1 MITIGVDAH
10 KSLHVALA
18 INEAGRTLEHWRGPN
33 SPQGWQDLQQW
44 ATALGTPRRWG
55 IEGASNYGRGLAQAL
70 VEAGETVYEIN
81 PRWTAQTR
89 RSARTP
95 GKTDRLDAQAVA
107 SLVLRDHASLPQ
119 VQLEDAT
126 SLLDLLVKERE
137 TVLAEATRLR
147 NQLHFLL
154 LQVDPQYRDT
164 VPALTTPEGLEA
176 VEQYS
181 TSSAKLM
188 DTQRVAAVHRLAQ
201 RLRLA
206 HTQAAEL
213 RQEIE
218 TRTQEAGFSP
228 LTELKGVG
236 LLTAGAIA
244 GILGPGKRF
253 QREAQVAAYAGAAP
267 LETSSAGKV
276 RHRLNR
282 GGNRRLNAILYR
294 IAFTQAG
301 CLPAA
306 KTYLADRKAE
316 GKTTKEAFRTLKR
329 YLVRAIWKLWLKCLA
344 PLTPPALAAAA

>member
-18 INEAGRTLEHWRGPN
+18 IDDAGRTLDHWKGPN
-33 SPQGWQDLQQW
+33 SPQGWQDIQHW

-55 IEGASNYGRGLAQAL
+55 IEGAGNYGRGLAQAL

-89 RSARTP
+89 RSARKP

-107 SLVLRDHASLPQ
+107 YLVQRDHATLPQ

-126 SLLDLLVKERE
+126 SVLDLLVKERE
-137 TVLAEATRLR
+137 DALAEATRLR

-154 LQVDPQYRDT
+154 LQVDPQYKDS
-164 VPALTTPEGLEA
+164 VPALTSPEGLEA

-181 TSSAKLM
+181 TSSPKLM
-188 DTQRVAAVHRLAQ
+188 DTARVASIRRLAQ

-206 HTQAAEL
+206 HTQAEDL
-213 RQEIE
+213 EKQIT

-244 GILGPGKRF
+244 GILGPGMRF
-253 QREAQVAAYAGAAP
+253 QNDAQVAAYAGVAP
-267 LETSSAGKV
+267 LEVSSAGNV

-294 IAFTQAG
+294 IAFTQAH

-306 KTYLADRKAE
+306 KTYLADRIAD
-316 GKTTKEAFRTLKR
+316 GKTRKEAYRALKR
-329 YLVRAIWKLWLKCLA
+329 YLVRAIWKLWQKCLA
-344 PLTPPALAAAA
+344 ALAPAALAAA